1 MGTQRLR
8 NKMAAA
14 SPAQPPLLSVPTWP
28 LVATQTLVT
37 LWTPCVVT
45 PLVKNDLSVS
55 LHSGELHLLSR
66 PTSDSTHII
75 CWPSLLCPFFGGVCW
90 VSGRDLERVRGREEV
105 KSPWVCMLSRSGM
118 FDSCDPMDWSPP
130 GSFVHGIFQA
140 RILVATSYS
149 RGIFPAQGSNLCLLP
164 LLNQQV
170 VLYHRA
176 TWKAPQL
183 MPNTGVLLALLEPP
197 FLCCLKNLKESGG
210 FLLFTFLSVYF
221 FKTFFGCV
229 GSSLLHTSLSLVAV
243 S

>member
-1 MGTQRLR
+1 
-8 NKMAAA
+8 
-14 SPAQPPLLSVPTWP
+14 
-28 LVATQTLVT
+28 
-37 LWTPCVVT
+37 
-45 PLVKNDLSVS
+45 
-55 LHSGELHLLSR
+55 
-66 PTSDSTHII
+66 
-75 CWPSLLCPFFGGVCW
+75 
-90 VSGRDLERVRGREEV
+90 
-105 KSPWVCMLSRSGM
+105 MLSRSGM

-221 FKTFFGCV
+221 LKFFWLCWLFVAAHVAFSSCGELGLLFFTV
-229 GSSLLHTSLSLVAV
+229 YSLLLLRSMGSRARVSVIVAHGPRCLGTCEIFQDQRSNPCPLHWQADFLHWTTREV
-243 S
+243 QATCFK